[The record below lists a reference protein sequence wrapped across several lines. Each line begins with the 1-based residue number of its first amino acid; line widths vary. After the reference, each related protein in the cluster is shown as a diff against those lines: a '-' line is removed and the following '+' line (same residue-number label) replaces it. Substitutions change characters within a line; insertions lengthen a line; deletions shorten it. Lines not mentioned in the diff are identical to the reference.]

1 MKLTVY
7 DRKANEKAER
17 PPHEAGLHRLRKPH
31 TPRALPA
38 TRWSATSTAS
48 AIGSG
53 STRHLPHT
61 PRDSAG
67 IRHAIAKRA
76 DVCQGCGMQFH
87 RSLPIIGCVL
97 LTGSAGLF
105 AAENF
110 SFDALCA
117 KARKMAAAP
126 YSPSKLELA
135 DFWKNLTYD
144 QHRDIRFEMESGL
157 WAAEKGPFSIDF
169 FHPGWTAKKM
179 VTIHEVADGKAAA
192 LKFDQS
198 LFNYGKQIGTAGA
211 PPPPG
216 YAGWRARTHLNTAD
230 YMDEFL
236 VFMGASYFRAIPKDA
251 PYGLSARGLSINS
264 GLPGVGEEFPDF
276 SEFYLEKPEKD
287 SKSLRVHALL
297 TGESVAGAYQFTITP
312 GPATVVEVV
321 AEITLRRP
329 VRQLGIAPFSS
340 MFWFGEGTHPRPYD
354 FRPEVHDSDG
364 LLMELGSGNLH
375 YRPLETTKDQ
385 FRHCVFTL
393 EKPRS
398 WSLLQRDR
406 SFLSYQDPE
415 ALYHNRPSVRVEP
428 VEGFDL
434 GKLHLIEMPTRDET
448 DDNVILLW
456 EPQPALEVGKTARFH
471 YRLRWMRD
479 PAPSGLFTVRATRA
493 GTPVQKPDEVLMAI
507 DFAKP
512 LQPELKVGDPKWDDI
527 SKFKPVV
534 TINQQSVELIHVGLT
549 DISMPNVDALP
560 AGLGRSDK
568 LHMPQVLR
576 AFFVCKP
583 PADLTN
589 MDMTCEL
596 QDDNGKAVS
605 ERWVYLWNK
614 SR

>member
-1 MKLTVY
+1 MTTVC
-7 DRKANEKAER
+7 RENLA
-17 PPHEAGLHRLRKPH
+17 PVSGHE
-31 TPRALPA
+31 
-38 TRWSATSTAS
+38 SV
-48 AIGSG
+48 
-53 STRHLPHT
+53 
-61 PRDSAG
+61 D
-67 IRHAIAKRA
+67 IRQAIAKRWQ
-76 DVCQGCGMQFH
+76 VCHGSGMHFH
-87 RSLPIIGCVL
+87 RSLPLLGCVL
-97 LTGSAGLF
+97 SAATTGLSL
-105 AAENF
+105 AEDF
-110 SFDALCA
+110 SFDALRA

-126 YSPSKLELA
+126 YAAPKLELA
-135 DFWKNLTYD
+135 DFWKNLNYD
-144 QHRDIRFEMESGL
+144 QHRDIRFQMDSGL
-157 WAAEKGPFSIDF
+157 WAKEKGPFSIDF

-179 VTIHEVADGKAAA
+179 VLLHEVTGGKSAA

-198 LFNYGKQIGTAGA
+198 LFNYGKQKIPAGT
-211 PPPPG
+211 PSPQG
-216 YAGWRARTHLNTAD
+216 YAGWRARTHLNTSD

-276 SEFYLEKPEKD
+276 SEFYLEKPGKD
-287 SKSLRVHALL
+287 ADVLRVSALL

-312 GPATVVEVV
+312 GPETVVDVV

-329 VRQLGIAPFSS
+329 VRQLGLAPFSS
-340 MFWFGEGTHPRPYD
+340 MFWFGESTHPKPYD

-375 YRPLETTKDQ
+375 YRPLETTKGQ
-385 FRHCVFTL
+385 FRHCVFTM

-479 PAPSGLFTVRATRA
+479 PVPSGLFTVRATRS
-493 GTPVQKPDEVLMAI
+493 GTPVQLPDQVLMTI

-512 LQPELKVGDPKWDDI
+512 LEAELKVGDPKWDDI
-527 SKFKPVV
+527 SKLKPVV
-534 TINQQSVELIHVGLT
+534 TINQQSVDLIHVGLT

-560 AGLGRSDK
+560 AGLGRGDK

-589 MDMTCEL
+589 MDLTCEL
-596 QDDNGKAVS
+596 QDETGKVVS

-614 SR
+614 TQ